1 MIRSVIHTNQQSIDR
16 VLNAGLPVVLVFWSQ
31 SAQLAAPAESLLAEA
46 AERHAGKLLVAK
58 IDAQAERSLLGRF
71 GIDQLPAITFVVQGK
86 PESKLQGSFTTEEV
100 RAWLTYLTGG
110 GPRPAAQSRPAPQSG
125 TQQTSGAPLILTDAT
140 FQQVVAG
147 PGPVLVDF
155 WAPWCGPCRMV
166 APAVEQLARDFQGR
180 ALVGKLNIDE
190 NPQSA
195 QRFNVMSIPTLLI
208 FQKGQ
213 VVDQIVGAQPA
224 QVLRQRLE
232 RFVA

>member
-1 MIRSVIHTNQQSIDR
+1 MIHSVIHTNQHSIDR
-16 VLNAGLPVVLVFWSQ
+16 VLNAGLPVVLVFWSA
-31 SAQLAAPAESLLAEA
+31 SAQVAAPVDSLLSEA

-71 GIDQLPAITFVVQGK
+71 GVEQLPAVLFVVQGK
-86 PESKLQGSFTTEEV
+86 PQANLQGVLSVEEV
-100 RAWLTYLTGG
+100 RAWLTHLTGG
-110 GPRPAAQSRPAPQSG
+110 GPRPTSQPRSAPKREG
-125 TQQTSGAPLILTDAT
+125 QQVNGAPVILSDAT
-140 FQQVVAG
+140 FQQAVAG

-180 ALVGKLNIDE
+180 ATVAKLNIDE
-190 NPQSA
+190 NPQTA

-208 FQKGQ
+208 FQNGR

-224 QVLRQRLE
+224 HVLRQRLE